1 MLHCILNAA
10 QGLIPRRLHKA
21 SMQGLYTRLIP
32 RSPCRAS
39 FPGLQAGPHSQV
51 SMQGLIPRPPQ
62 RFNLTVISK

>member
-10 QGLIPRRLHKA
+10 QGLIPRPLHKASMQGLIPRSLHKA

-39 FPGLQAGPHSQV
+39 FPGLH
-51 SMQGLIPRPPQ
+51 
-62 RFNLTVISK
+62 